1 VRFLAD
7 ANVLSEPTRSRP
19 EPRVVEWLR
28 EHERD
33 VVVDPVILGEI
44 RFGILLLPPG
54 RRRERLL
61 AWFEAGIETLVCLS
75 WEAEHGLRWA
85 ELLAGLRA
93 AGRAM
98 PVRDSL
104 VATTA
109 LAHGLTVVTRNRRDF
124 ENAGVPVIDPFE

>member
-7 ANVLSEPTRSRP
+7 ANVLSEPTRSQP
-19 EPRVVEWLR
+19 DPRVVEWLR

-75 WEAEHGLRWA
+75 WEAEHGLRCA

-98 PVRDSL
+98 PVKDSL

-109 LAHGLTVVTRNRRDF
+109 LVHGLTVVTRNRRDF
-124 ENAGVPVIDPFE
+124 ENVGVPVIDPFE